1 MTRYKFVKGIVKE
14 NNTLYQLANK
24 YNWELT
30 ITHNIGNHAKYHI
43 IHNLFSIFSTN
54 DKYALRMWMD
64 LNGKKTVGKA
74 YIFITKMKNSK
85 NFCIIGLKDR

>member
-1 MTRYKFVKGIVKE
+1 MTRYKFVKRIVKE
-14 NNTLYQLANK
+14 NNTLYQLAKK

-30 ITHNIGNHAKYHI
+30 INHNIGNYAKYHI
-43 IHNLFSIFSTN
+43 IHNLSGIFSTN

-74 YIFITKMKNSK
+74 YIFRTKMKNSK
-85 NFCIIGLKDR
+85 NFCVIGLKDR